1 MTSKAQATKEKL
13 DKLDT
18 KNQEILCFKD
28 TIKKAKGQSTE
39 LETILTNHIYVK
51 ELYLEYIYIYS
62 LITQK

>member
-28 TIKKAKGQSTE
+28 TIKKAKG
-39 LETILTNHIYVK
+39 
-51 ELYLEYIYIYS
+51 
-62 LITQK
+62 